1 MSPRTSFTFPV
12 PRVQRPPILV
22 EFERWEVLLL
32 MVQRYGLDAAMMSPL
47 AWLLYYNHNH
57 GFANNV
63 SILVAKPS

>member
-1 MSPRTSFTFPV
+1 M
-12 PRVQRPPILV
+12 ILEMV
-22 EFERWEVLLL
+22 MIMPKMMYYMLNVMLLL
-32 MVQRYGLDAAMMSPL
+32 MVRRYGSDAAMMSPL